1 MMEGLFCFVKWKRI
15 TWNKK
20 PEAAWIHCIKYLAT
34 EQHSVSVL
42 ALGKTCF
49 EGLMTVVFPA
59 ACCLKCRKAR
69 SLEPFHLMSSCSEL
83 QQTAKCKQIHL
94 IT

>member
-1 MMEGLFCFVKWKRI
+1 MTVGLFSFAKWQRG

-20 PEAAWIHCIKYLAT
+20 PEAAWIHCIKDLAA
-34 EQHSVSVL
+34 EQHCVSVL
-42 ALGKTCF
+42 GLGKTCF
-49 EGLMTVVFPA
+49 EGLMTVVFPI
-59 ACCLKCRKAR
+59 ACCLKRKKAR
-69 SLEPFHLMSSCSEL
+69 SLKPFHLMSSCSEL

>member
-1 MMEGLFCFVKWKRI
+1 MAERLLGFVKWKKI
-15 TWNKK
+15 SWNKK
-20 PEAAWIHCIKYLAT
+20 PEAAWIHCLEDLAT
-34 EQHSVSVL
+34 EQHGVSVL
-42 ALGKTCF
+42 ALRKTCF

-59 ACCLKCRKAR
+59 ACCLKCRKDR